1 MATASKGRRQLWL
14 VALLPALASSL
25 SFAQEPL
32 EEPSASWSVTPR
44 FELKETLTSNVG
56 LSAVNAQR
64 EQITEAAPGVL
75 VQANSSDAK
84 VFFDYR
90 LRALAYAQNSRSDTV
105 RHALN
110 TFGNLQLVDDFL
122 FVDFSGEVAQQT
134 ISAFETQVANDVISN
149 PNRTET
155 SSFRLSPYVHGRFLG
170 KSEYEFRHVEATTFS
185 KSNRVSDIRTKETSA
200 VLKDIVLTTFAWS
213 INANQRQDEFDNG
226 GTHESERARAMLAYR
241 HGPEL
246 QLSANAGREA
256 NNYASPDKAGFS
268 TSGYDVRWTPGPRT
282 ELFIGNEKRF
292 FGNAQSLT
300 LSHRTPKTVWRYGE
314 SKDISVL
321 PNQFSTVGLGNIYDL
336 LFSQMASIQPE
347 PALRSQ
353 AVIEYLQARGI
364 PAETPVTAGF
374 LSSRVMLQKQRNFSV
389 VLTGVRSTL
398 TLLARES
405 ESQALTNAISA
416 AADDFSSS
424 STIRL
429 RGLSAIFSH
438 RLTPFTTLTVGG
450 QREQN
455 IATGGT
461 FRQTTLRSADLS
473 ISTRMTDRISGSLAY
488 QRNRFESSVTSYR
501 ENVVVGALSLT
512 L

>member
-1 MATASKGRRQLWL
+1 MATASKGSPQLWL
-14 VALLPALASSL
+14 AALLPALASSL
-25 SFAQEPL
+25 SFSQESPVDTG
-32 EEPSASWSVTPR
+32 SNWSVTPSFALR
-44 FELKETLTSNVG
+44 ETLTSNVG
-56 LSAVNAQR
+56 LSEANAQR
-64 EQITEAAPGVL
+64 EQITEAVPGVL

-90 LRALAYAQNSRSDTV
+90 LRALTYAQNSRSDTV
-105 RHALN
+105 QHSLN

-134 ISAFETQVANDVISN
+134 ISAFETQVGNDVIFN

-155 SSFRLSPYVHGRFLG
+155 STFRLSPFIHGRFLG
-170 KSEYEFRHVEATTFS
+170 ASEYDVRHVEATTFS
-185 KSNRVSDIRTKETSA
+185 KSNRASDIRTRETSLA
-200 VLKDIVLTTFAWS
+200 LKDSVLTTFAWS
-213 INANQRQDEFDNG
+213 ISANQRQDEFENG
-226 GTHESERARAMLAYR
+226 GGHEFERARATLAYR

-256 NNYASPDKAGFS
+256 NNYASADKAGFS
-268 TSGYDVRWTPGPRT
+268 TSGYDIRWTPGPRT

-292 FGNAQSLT
+292 FGNAQNFT

-314 SKDISVL
+314 SKDVSVL

-353 AVIEYLQARGI
+353 AVNDYLQARGI
-364 PAETPVTAGF
+364 PADTPVTAGF
-374 LSSRVMLQKQRNFSV
+374 LSSRVTLQRQRNFSAI
-389 VLTGVRSTL
+389 LSGARSTL
-398 TLLARES
+398 TLLARETES
-405 ESQALTNAISA
+405 EALTNAVSGA
-416 AADDFSSS
+416 VDDFSSS

-429 RGLSAIFSH
+429 RGLSVLFSH
-438 RLTPFTTLTVGG
+438 RVTPFTTLALGG

-455 IATGGT
+455 TGTGGT
-461 FRQTTLRSADLS
+461 FRETILRSADLG
-473 ISTRMTDRISGSLAY
+473 ISTRMTDRLSGSFAFR
-488 QRNRFESSVTSYR
+488 RNRFESSVTSYR
-501 ENVVVGALSLT
+501 ENVAVGALSLT